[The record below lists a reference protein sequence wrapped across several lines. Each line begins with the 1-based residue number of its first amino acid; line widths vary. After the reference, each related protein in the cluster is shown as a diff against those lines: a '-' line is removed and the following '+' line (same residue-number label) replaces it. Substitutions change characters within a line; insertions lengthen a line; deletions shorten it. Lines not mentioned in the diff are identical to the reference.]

1 MLTGKEMTA
10 VCRHIRVY
18 GNRVLQKPEADDGGG
33 AAVESIHA
41 GVEDEMSVVRVKGRV
56 CMRDV
61 IRGIRFA
68 GGGQPRSLL
77 DTQAVFGSA
86 ALEGVVTFRVDG
98 IGQKVGDQ
106 SVRRGAGEHRGAE
119 QL

>member
-1 MLTGKEMTA
+1 
-10 VCRHIRVY
+10 
-18 GNRVLQKPEADDGGG
+18 
-33 AAVESIHA
+33 
-41 GVEDEMSVVRVKGRV
+41 MSVVRVKGRV
-56 CMRDV
+56 GMRDV

-106 SVRRGAGEHRGAE
+106 GVRRGAGEHLVPVVSACGRDVSIQFE
-119 QL
+119 RP